1 MDGQS
6 DSRSAIENNLQ
17 ASSFIGGH
25 RASNSR
31 VPPHN
36 PLVDRRLVMSSP
48 VPDDADKRLLQALPW
63 VSDPHRQDETR
74 RLQEQVVEA
83 AQRLERESSGFA
95 LHTPARASQ
104 PQTNVQPQT
113 SVGFRLAVAHP
124 SDEKGS
130 VDELTRR
137 LWAPLRPELM
147 PPPPRDEMRLPGL
160 GLVAGL
166 LGAVGVAAA
175 VALIVTNVVR
185 IPTINASISSDD
197 KVAKSKSVSSIVMA
211 ELAHIEAAQA
221 NVQRA
226 EPPAAPAGPM
236 LATTQTNAFVVERP
250 PLAAPATPVK
260 VAPDLK
266 VAPEQPATQ
275 TPPTAVLP
283 EPRPAASLSTDEI
296 ASMLKR
302 GRELLAAGDIASG
315 RLMLTHVAE
324 AGDAEASFLL
334 AGTYDAAVLAKLRVV
349 GVQPDSAKA
358 RAWYARAAEQGSL
371 EARQRLQAL
380 R

>member
-1 MDGQS
+1 
-6 DSRSAIENNLQ
+6 
-17 ASSFIGGH
+17 
-25 RASNSR
+25 
-31 VPPHN
+31 
-36 PLVDRRLVMSSP
+36 MSSP
-48 VPDDADKRLLQALPW
+48 VPDDSDKRLIYALPW

-83 AQRLERESSGFA
+83 AQRLERESGG
-95 LHTPARASQ
+95 LASQ
-104 PQTNVQPQT
+104 TPERPSQSQT
-113 SVGFRLAVAHP
+113 SVGFRLAVAQP

-130 VDELTRR
+130 MEEFGRI
-137 LWAPLRPELM
+137 WAPLRPELM
-147 PPPPRDEMRLPGL
+147 PPPPRDDMRLPGL

-185 IPTINASISSDD
+185 IPTINAAISSEDRA
-197 KVAKSKSVSSIVMA
+197 AKSKTVSSIVMA

-221 NVQRA
+221 NVQPT
-226 EPPAAPAGPM
+226 EPPAAPTGLM
-236 LATTQTNAFVVERP
+236 LATTQTNAFAVERP
-250 PLAAPATPVK
+250 SVAAPATSVR

-266 VAPEQPATQ
+266 VAPEQPEVS
-275 TPPTAVLP
+275 TPPTAGLP
-283 EPRPAASLSTDEI
+283 QPRAVVALAPQEV

-302 GRELLAAGDIASG
+302 GRDLIAAGDIASG

-334 AGTYDAAVLAKLRVV
+334 AGTYDAAMLAKLRVV
-349 GVQPDSAKA
+349 GVQPDPAKA